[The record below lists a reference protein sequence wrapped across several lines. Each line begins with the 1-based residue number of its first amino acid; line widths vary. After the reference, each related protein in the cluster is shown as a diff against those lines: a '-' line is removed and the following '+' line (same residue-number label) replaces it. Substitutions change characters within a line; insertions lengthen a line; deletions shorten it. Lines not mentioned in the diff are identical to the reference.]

1 MLMKVREANFKGRFV
16 RVHWLA
22 TIFYGSRALFFSPS
36 VSLRLSSPL
45 VLKLGG
51 DNSGGRW

>member
-22 TIFYGSRALFFSPS
+22 TIFYGSRALF
-36 VSLRLSSPL
+36 L
-45 VLKLGG
+45 VLVLVYVFLR
-51 DNSGGRW
+51 RWS

>member
-22 TIFYGSRALFFSPS
+22 TIFYGSRAFF
-36 VSLRLSSPL
+36 
-45 VLKLGG
+45 
-51 DNSGGRW
+51 